1 MVKHNYTREQ
11 WEELPNESKARCVAY
26 SRLSYL
32 IEAHRQEA
40 LNIWAKRQQLRAN
53 QRRQG

>member
-11 WEELPNESKARCVAY
+11 WEELPSESKARCVAY